1 MARDG
6 EAVDPEFAAAVAT
19 YAQGTR
25 FDVTVRCRELGVT
38 RCKFYK
44 YLHRFQTEGVEGF
57 FPRTRRPLSSPQRLP
72 AAWEDVLVE
81 VRKREQDAGWD
92 YGADAV
98 LQHLAD
104 HPELC
109 PDDRPLP
116 ARSTVNRVLA
126 DRGLLDRAPQRA
138 PRRRPRRFQRDHA
151 NALWQYDGFGWQLA
165 DGSKVVVLHLNDD
178 CSRLDLALEVA
189 TSENSLEVWA
199 AFCVATGRYGLPAAV
214 LTDNGT
220 AFSGRRRGWTVDFE
234 TNLAELGIRSITSR
248 VNHPQTC
255 GKNER
260 AHQRVL
266 KWLRRQPLAADPAR
280 LQAQLEAYRTAYNTR
295 PNRVLDGL
303 TPQQR
308 YQLGPLAGPEGRIKM
323 PLHVTHGPV
332 SDSGSIGVDGT
343 RIGLGRRYA
352 GATAT
357 TMRSGDLVT
366 VFINDKFVRTL
377 IIDRTRRYQPNP
389 D

>member
-6 EAVDPEFAAAVAT
+6 EAVDPDFAAAVAA

-25 FDVTVRCRELGVT
+25 FDVSARCRELGVS
-38 RCKFYK
+38 RERFYK
-44 YLHRFQTEGVEGF
+44 YLHRFRTEGIEGF
-57 FPRTRRPLSSPQRLP
+57 FPRSRRPLTSPQRLP
-72 AAWEDVLVE
+72 ALWEDVLVE
-81 VRKREQDAGWD
+81 VRKHEQDAGWD

-98 LQHLAD
+98 LQFLKSR
-104 HPELC
+104 
-109 PDDRPLP
+109 PDLWPTDRPLP

-126 DRGLLDRAPQRA
+126 DRGHLDRAPQRA
-138 PRRRPRRFQRDHA
+138 PRRPPRRFQRDRV
-151 NALWQYDGFGWQLA
+151 NDLWQYDGFGWQLG

-189 TSENSLEVWA
+189 VSENSSQVWA
-199 AFCVATGRYGLPAAV
+199 AFCVAVDRYGLPEAV

-220 AFSGRRRGWTVDFE
+220 AFSGRRRGWSTAFE
-234 TNLAELGIRSITSR
+234 TNLEELGIRSITSR
-248 VNHPQTC
+248 VHHPQTC

-260 AHQRVL
+260 AHQRAL
-266 KWLRRQPLAADPAR
+266 KWLRRQPPAADAR
-280 LQAQLEAYRTAYNTR
+280 ELQIQLDSYREAYNHR

-308 YQLGPLAGPEGRIKM
+308 YQLGPRSGPDGIITR
-323 PLHVTHGPV
+323 PLHLTTGPV
-332 SDSGSIGVDGT
+332 SDTGSIGVDGA

-357 TMRSGDLVT
+357 SMRSGDLVT
-366 VFINDKFVRTL
+366 VFIDDQLIRTL
-377 IIDRTRRYQPNP
+377 IINRTRRYQPRE

>member
-6 EAVDPEFAAAVAT
+6 EAVDPEFAAAVAA
-19 YAQGTR
+19 YAQGAR
-25 FDVTVRCRELGVT
+25 FDVTARCRRLGVS
-38 RCKFYK
+38 REQFYK
-44 YLHRFQTEGVEGF
+44 YLHRFRVEGIDGF
-57 FPRTRRPLSSPQRLP
+57 FPRSRRPLASPQRLP
-72 AAWEDVLVE
+72 AALEDVLVE

-98 LQHLAD
+98 LQFLRARREVW
-104 HPELC
+104 PS
-109 PDDRPLP
+109 DRALP

-126 DRGLLDRAPQRA
+126 DRGYLDRAPQRA
-138 PRRRPRRFQRDHA
+138 PRRRPRRFQRDRV
-151 NALWQYDGFGWQLA
+151 NDLWQYDGFGWRLG

-189 TSENSLEVWA
+189 TSENSSQVWA
-199 AFCVATGRYGLPAAV
+199 AFCVAVDRYGLPAAV

-220 AFSGRRRGWTVDFE
+220 AFSGRRRGWTADFE
-234 TNLAELGIRSITSR
+234 TNLEELGVRSITSR
-248 VNHPQTC
+248 VHHPQTC

-260 AHQRVL
+260 AHQRAL
-266 KWLRRQPLAADPAR
+266 KWLRRHPPAATATE
-280 LQAQLEAYRTAYNTR
+280 LQTQLDTYRAAYNQR

-308 YQLGPLAGPEGRIKM
+308 YQLGPRSGPDTTATR
-323 PLHVTHGPV
+323 PLHLTRGPV
-332 SDSGSIGVDGT
+332 SDTGSIGVDGA

-357 TMRSGDLVT
+357 SMRSGDLVT
-366 VFINDKFVRTL
+366 IFVEDKFVRTL
-377 IIDRTRRYQPNP
+377 IIDRTRRYQPQQH
-389 D
+389 